1 MPGIHKSPYLQF
13 APIARIVWI
22 VSAATLALG
31 FLLEHSWAG
40 PARRADQPH
49 AAEGRPRPEVSDSR
63 GSWRLGESKKQRL
76 RVGVEISAQGSPL
89 RGVLTT
95 LPLPI
100 NWPEQE
106 AQVIEEDISD
116 NVQDVTYRVLEDN
129 VEQMVVRI
137 PQLEANESAHVMLTI
152 EIDRFTQL
160 EPPEP
165 ESLKVPA
172 KITRDL
178 RAYLGSSPYIETR
191 HARIRQAA
199 KEVKDPSKSA
209 WDQVEAIY
217 DYVREKVDYR
227 EGELKGAAQALKDG
241 FGDCEEMTS
250 LFVALCRLNGVP
262 ARMVWVTDHC
272 YPEFYLE
279 DSEGEGHWIPCQVAG
294 TRAFGA
300 MPDPRPILQKGDNI
314 LVPEKKSRERYVAEF
329 LRVDGLKGNPPKVR
343 FVREFAPV
351 E

>member
-1 MPGIHKSPYLQF
+1 MRRIQVIQF
-13 APIARIVWI
+13 VAFVQIARIV
-22 VSAATLALG
+22 SLAALAVALQPG
-31 FLLEHSWAG
+31 FASAG
-40 PARRADQPH
+40 PARSANQPH

-63 GSWRLGESKKQRL
+63 GSWRLGEPKKQRL
-76 RVGVEISAQGSPL
+76 RVGVEIAAQGSPL
-89 RGVLTT
+89 RGVLAT

-106 AQVIEEDISD
+106 ARVIDEDISE

-137 PQLEANESAHVMLTI
+137 PQMDANETAHVMLTI

-160 EPPEP
+160 DPPEP
-165 ESLKVPA
+165 QSLKLPA

-178 RAYLGSSPYIETR
+178 RGYLASSPYIETR

-199 KEVKDPSKSA
+199 KEVKDPAKSP

-217 DYVREKVDYR
+217 DYVREKVEYR
-227 EGELKGAAQALKDG
+227 EGDLKGAAQALKDG
-241 FGDCEEMTS
+241 YGDCEEMTS

-279 DSEGEGHWIPCQVAG
+279 DADGEGHWLPCQVAG
-294 TRAFGA
+294 TRAFGS

-329 LRVDGLKGNPPKVR
+329 LRVDGLRGNSPKVR